1 MAKRSYIRL
10 ATEQK
15 MKLSRKTII
24 IGCSVVAITAA
35 SISLWQLSDSEKS
48 MASTL
53 TTKTVSK
60 QLNAT
65 VSENA
70 AAART
75 ETVAKQFN
83 AAAQTGKSAA
93 ASASFS
99 RTESK
104 SMGMTMAT
112 EEQALDVMAKKLSE
126 DFNGRNFA
134 VMMENATGKI
144 DLTSTYTYPGR
155 PDMSQEELEDLRKSN
170 AAPAAASAA
179 PAHLTASTEPAAPDL
194 SANDNKGLRKFE
206 VVSPDKVQM
215 ETVSLVKFDIQRKY
229 NTVLLSWNTSV
240 ERYSDYFAVE
250 KSTDGKNFQ
259 EIGRVNG
266 AGDYKSKL
274 LYAFVDRKPTDGSA
288 WYRIRQFDFS
298 GNEKTF
304 PAKKV
309 K

>member
-1 MAKRSYIRL
+1 MAKRSYIKL

-15 MKLSRKTII
+15 MRLSRKTIV
-24 IGCSVVAITAA
+24 IGCSVVAIAAA
-35 SISLWQLSDSEKS
+35 SISLWQLGNSEKS

-53 TTKTVSK
+53 TTTTISK

-70 AAART
+70 ANART
-75 ETVAKQFN
+75 ETVAKQFT
-83 AAAQTGKSAA
+83 AAKATA

-144 DLTSTYTYPGR
+144 DLSATYTYPGR
-155 PDMSQEELEDLRKSN
+155 PDMSQQELEDLRKSN
-170 AAPAAASAA
+170 AAPAAAPTAAA
-179 PAHLTASTEPAAPDL
+179 PAHLTASTEAPAPDL
-194 SANDNKGLRKFE
+194 TASDNKGLRKFE
-206 VVSPDKVQM
+206 IVSADKVAM
-215 ETVSLVKFDIQRKY
+215 ESVNLVKFDIQRKF
-229 NTVLLSWNTSV
+229 NTVLLSWNTNV

-266 AGDYKSKL
+266 AGDYNNKL
-274 LYAFVDRKPTDGSA
+274 LYAFVDRKPADATA